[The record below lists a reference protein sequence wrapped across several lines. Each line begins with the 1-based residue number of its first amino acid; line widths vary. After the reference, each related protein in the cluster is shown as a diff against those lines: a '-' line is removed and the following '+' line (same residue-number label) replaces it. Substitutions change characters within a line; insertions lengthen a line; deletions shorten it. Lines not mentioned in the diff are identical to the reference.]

1 MLRQGIDG
9 YKGKK
14 VLLLQGPVGPFFA
27 RLAEDLRSVGA
38 QVYKVNFNA
47 GDWLFYR
54 QGAVAFDQ
62 PLAAWPAFFT
72 ELLNQWQIDVVL
84 LFGDCRPVHA
94 AAHPIATARGVE
106 VGVFE
111 EGYLRPN
118 HITLERNG
126 VNGHSDLPRCP
137 QHYLALPESN
147 DATERKARP
156 VPSTY
161 WHMVWWGFCYFTVGA
176 LGKPWFPHRVHHR
189 QLNILEALPWLR
201 SAWRKVWYRFTERGV
216 LPHLLQHRSGR
227 FFVVPLQVHNDT
239 QVHVHSQYEG
249 VEPFIEEV
257 MRSFAAGA
265 APHTVLVIKHHPMDR
280 GYTNYSQF
288 IAKLAGQLGLAKR
301 CFYIHDQHLPT
312 LLDHATGVVV
322 INSTVGLQALRHGV
336 GTKAMGDAIYNL
348 PGLSYQGS
356 LDAFWNEAR
365 SAKPDA
371 RLLGQFVRHLKETS
385 QINGSFYRAME
396 GTGWRAGV
404 AWPKAAPALS
414 QAEAQAAAHIEAA
427 PDMNLELHLDFQ
439 VSSNDPVTLSKAA

>member
-1 MLRQGIDG
+1 M
-9 YKGKK
+9 
-14 VLLLQGPVGPFFA
+14 LLQGPVGPFFA
-27 RLAEDLRSVGA
+27 HLAEDLRAVGA
-38 QVYKVNFNA
+38 HVHKVNFNA

-62 PLAAWPAFFT
+62 PLNAWPAFFT
-72 ELLNQWQIDVVL
+72 ALLDQWQIDVVL

-137 QHYLALPESN
+137 QHYLALPQPAN
-147 DATERKARP
+147 ATEEPTQP
-156 VPSTY
+156 VPNTY

-201 SAWRKVWYRFTERGV
+201 SAWRKMWYRLTERKV
-216 LPHLLQHRSGR
+216 LPHLLKNSSGR

-239 QVHVHSQYEG
+239 QVHVHSAYEG
-249 VEPFIEEV
+249 IEPFIEEV
-257 MRSFAAGA
+257 MRSFAASA
-265 APHTVLVIKHHPMDR
+265 APDTALVIKHHPMDR
-280 GYTNYSQF
+280 GYTNYSRY
-288 IAKLAGQLGLAKR
+288 IAKLAAQLGLTKR

-312 LLDHATGVVV
+312 LLDHAAGVVV

-336 GTKAMGDAIYNL
+336 ATKAMGEAIYSL
-348 PGLSYQGS
+348 PGLSHQGG
-356 LDAFWNEAR
+356 LDSFWNEAR
-365 SAKPDA
+365 SAKPDTK
-371 RLLGQFVRHLKETS
+371 LLRQFVRHLKETS
-385 QINGSFYRAME
+385 QINGSFYRAMP

-404 AWPKAAPALS
+404 AWPEGDAAIRWPTLNVPAHVEPMPAL
-414 QAEAQAAAHIEAA
+414 
-427 PDMNLELHLDFQ
+427 NLGRRLDFQ
-439 VSSNDPVTLSKAA
+439 VSSNDSLPQSEAA